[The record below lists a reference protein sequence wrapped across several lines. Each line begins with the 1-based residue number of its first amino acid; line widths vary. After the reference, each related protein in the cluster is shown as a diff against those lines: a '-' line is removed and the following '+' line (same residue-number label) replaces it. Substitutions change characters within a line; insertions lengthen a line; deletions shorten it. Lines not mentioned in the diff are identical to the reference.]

1 MTKNN
6 ITLGESVVKIK
17 NICNSLNYNYLMTNH
32 AYAIDKLTRL
42 SDIIN
47 KMEIPELI
55 GESSE
60 EKKYHIEA

>member
-1 MTKNN
+1 
-6 ITLGESVVKIK
+6 
-17 NICNSLNYNYLMTNH
+17 MTNH